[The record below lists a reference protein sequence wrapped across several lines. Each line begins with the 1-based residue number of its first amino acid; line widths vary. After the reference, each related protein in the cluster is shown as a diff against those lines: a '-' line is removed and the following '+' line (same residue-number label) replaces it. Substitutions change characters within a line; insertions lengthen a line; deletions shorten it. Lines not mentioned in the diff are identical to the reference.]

1 MNLRKFLWYLY
12 NLLIELF
19 SFPGCVLNSSISSN
33 TQRQDSSANSETI
46 KRHTRNKSNGSSIG
60 EKGHTRN
67 KSNGSGIVGTSGHFH
82 PGAFKP
88 GHNRSASVLSKISR
102 LSVRT
107 LGWCDYSIH
116 I

>member
-1 MNLRKFLWYLY
+1 MY
-12 NLLIELF
+12 NFFIERY
-19 SFPGCVLNSSISSN
+19 SSPGCVLNSSMASN
-33 TQRQDSSANSETI
+33 APRQDNSTSSETT
-46 KRHTRNKSNGSSIG
+46 KRHTRNKSNGSGIG

-107 LGWCDYSIH
+107 LGLFFVAYIE
-116 I
+116 